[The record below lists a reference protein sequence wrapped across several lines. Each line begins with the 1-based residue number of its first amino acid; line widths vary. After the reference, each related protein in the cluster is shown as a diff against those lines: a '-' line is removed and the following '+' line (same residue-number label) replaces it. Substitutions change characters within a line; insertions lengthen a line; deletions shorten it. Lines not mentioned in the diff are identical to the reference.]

1 MKVYARKQFE
11 SEQRTDEDGLPTES
25 EVRERFAAL
34 ADAGPPPWLTP
45 EGLAAMAALV
55 EQGVPEINGPANLRL
70 PPVDED

>member
-1 MKVYARKQFE
+1 MKAHLRGV
-11 SEQRTDEDGLPTES
+11 SGDDTDDGLPSLENAAK
-25 EVRERFAAL
+25 RLAAL